1 MYILS
6 IPAPLAFHFETK
18 RPRSLVPRIRGG
30 VVIGGLDDLSAA
42 TRFHYSF
49 ALVVVGLRRGGT
61 DAQRS

>member
-30 VVIGGLDDLSAA
+30 AVIGGWMTSPQQ

-49 ALVVVGLRRGGT
+49 ALVVGLRRGGT
-61 DAQRS
+61 DDQRG